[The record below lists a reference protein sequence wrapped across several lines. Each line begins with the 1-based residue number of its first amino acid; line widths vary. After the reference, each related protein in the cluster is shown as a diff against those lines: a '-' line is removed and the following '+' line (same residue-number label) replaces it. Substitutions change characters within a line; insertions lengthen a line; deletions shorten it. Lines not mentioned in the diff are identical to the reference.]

1 MANAARIVLTGAL
14 TLLPALPAAASGRF
28 AAPAGCEVYAT
39 VQMRSCQVS
48 QHYRCQGDAAGDQ
61 WAVYL
66 DGEGPY
72 YLSQIDRETRWLQ
85 SHDLITGESDRLAA
99 ETDPA
104 SFSTLIATG
113 RDDYDFTT
121 ESSSGEV
128 RRYTGHD
135 ELTGEAVTIDGVAL
149 ERTRFDLTAW
159 DAEGEM
165 IWRRKGRQ
173 LISRDWRLFWA
184 DTEDFENAFG
194 DRENLVDTPV
204 RFALP
209 GEKGFLAADPVFDC
223 DELMAGEW
231 PATGQV
237 PVALKPVA
245 AD

>member
-1 MANAARIVLTGAL
+1 MANVRNMLLTGAL
-14 TLLPALPAAASGRF
+14 ALLPALPAAAAGKF
-28 AAPAGCEVYAT
+28 APPKGCEVFAT

-66 DGEGPY
+66 DGGGPY
-72 YLSQIDRETRWLQ
+72 YLSQIDSETRWLQ
-85 SHDLITGESDRLAA
+85 SHDLITGESDRLTA

-104 SFSTLIATG
+104 SFTTLITNG

-121 ESSSGEV
+121 ESATGEV
-128 RRYTGHD
+128 RRYTGYD
-135 ELTGEAVTIDGVAL
+135 ELTGDSVAIDGVTL

-173 LISRDWRLFWA
+173 FISRDWRLFWA

-194 DRENLVDTPV
+194 DRETLVDTPV
-204 RFALP
+204 QFAQP
-209 GEKGFLAADPVFDC
+209 GEKGFLSTDPVFDC
-223 DELMAGEW
+223 DEMMTGDWSHDLL
-231 PATGQV
+231 PARFQPEV
-237 PVALKPVA
+237 RP
-245 AD
+245 